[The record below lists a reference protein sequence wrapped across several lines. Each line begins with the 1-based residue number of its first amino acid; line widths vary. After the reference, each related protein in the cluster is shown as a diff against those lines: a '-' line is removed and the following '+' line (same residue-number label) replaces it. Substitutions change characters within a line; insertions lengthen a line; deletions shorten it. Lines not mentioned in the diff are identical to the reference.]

1 MHLAQQ
7 HNRLSGTRRC
17 ARRNDD
23 DAGRSAGQL
32 VRAGVGLSLYRD
44 PLQKFRR
51 ELRPIDVDIGAA
63 SDTNLWR
70 TRSLRYGE
78 VWGDGLQK
86 RDLVHAE
93 DVVRASL
100 LSLDHCNGFD
110 VFNVASGQSH
120 TVNEVLDAIL
130 RIDGFDDADIR
141 HVNAGPTTLSERRF
155 DGDKARRLLNF
166 QPAIGLDA
174 GLRRTIG
181 WYRGT
186 AEAG

>member
-1 MHLAQQ
+1 MMMQGDPPGNWYALGWVFRYIETLCKSFAE
-7 HNRLSGTRRC
+7 SF
-17 ARRNDD
+17 
-23 DAGRSAGQL
+23 GRSMSIS
-32 VRAGVGLSLYRD
+32 V
-44 PLQKFRR
+44 
-51 ELRPIDVDIGAA
+51 LRPTLIYGEHDHF
-63 SDTNLWR
+63 DTESAHFLPSMIR
-70 TRSLRYGE
+70 RVVARERPIE